1 MKKEIEIK
9 IRIDNRERQKIKQK
23 LGKFTIPVKETTY
36 GFFTKDGKSVEKG
49 IFPRI
54 KKYNN
59 SRTGLLTIKVKKEDN
74 KDYFQRE
81 EHEKEI
87 NNIEWFRN
95 FLKLLGYK
103 KEIIFEK
110 KREKKR
116 IKNGVLICL
125 DTLPFGEF
133 IEIEGE
139 KESIEKTIKELG
151 LEKRER
157 IANAYLRVWA
167 DYKKAHGI
175 TKKDCIFK
183 LKK

>member
-9 IRIDNRERQKIKQK
+9 IKLNNKERQKIKQK
-23 LGKFTIPVKETTY
+23 LGKFTIPMKETTY
-36 GFFTKDGKSVEKG
+36 GFFTKDGKSIEKG

-54 KKYNN
+54 KEYND
-59 SRTGLLTIKVKKEDN
+59 SGMGLLTIKIKKEDN
-74 KDYFQRE
+74 KDYFQRD

-87 NNIEWFRN
+87 KNVEWFRN
-95 FLKLLGYK
+95 FLKILGYE

-116 IKNGVLICL
+116 IKNGILICL

-139 KESIEKTIKELG
+139 KKLIEKIIKELG

-157 IANAYLRVWA
+157 ITKAYLMVWA

-175 TKKDCIFK
+175 TEENCVFK
-183 LKK
+183 